1 MIAIYK
7 STAIPP
13 STHIIALAL
22 TPKLANCLTAPLGVL
37 PDPDP
42 DPDPP
47 PYMDVY
53 WSYGIIVPGT
63 TGVETVPTLYVGV
76 YVSVN
81 TIVCPFISVVVYR

>member
-13 STHIIALAL
+13 SIHIIALAL
-22 TPKLANCLTAPLGVL
+22 TPKLANCLTAPLGLL
-37 PDPDP
+37 PEPE
-42 DPDPP
+42 PDPP
-47 PYMDVY
+47 PYIDVY
-53 WSYGIIVPGT
+53 WSYGIIVPCT